1 MKRDF
6 GRVFEKHSRGYMM
19 HFKHYKEAPI
29 VIVEAH
35 NLDFVKYRSDYEKL
49 KKLLNDDYDKGITRI
64 IF

>member
-1 MKRDF
+1 
-6 GRVFEKHSRGYMM
+6 M